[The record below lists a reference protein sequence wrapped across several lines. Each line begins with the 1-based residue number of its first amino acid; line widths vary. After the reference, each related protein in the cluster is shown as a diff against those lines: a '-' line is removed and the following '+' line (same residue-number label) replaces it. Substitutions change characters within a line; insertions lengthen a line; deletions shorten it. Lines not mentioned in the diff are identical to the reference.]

1 MTQREARAFVY
12 RWLAVTCAEVEVCEI
27 TDGVLKPQA
36 EKAIT
41 QAFEDICDMLHGKA
55 DRLNAMPATC
65 LTLNMIAAEH
75 KGEDQ

>member
-12 RWLAVTCAEVEVCEI
+12 RWLAVTCENVDVAVI

-41 QAFEDICDMLHGKA
+41 KAFEDICDMLHGKA
-55 DRLNAMPATC
+55 DRLDALPGGVR
-65 LTLNMIAAEH
+65 TLHMIAAEH
-75 KGEDQ
+75 KDV